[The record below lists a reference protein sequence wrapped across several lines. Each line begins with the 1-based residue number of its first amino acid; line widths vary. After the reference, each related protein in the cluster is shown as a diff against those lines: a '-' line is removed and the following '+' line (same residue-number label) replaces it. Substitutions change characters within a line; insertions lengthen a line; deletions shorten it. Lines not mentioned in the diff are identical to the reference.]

1 MTREDAIKQTLKD
14 IEIMEAVNAILPQ
27 VKKVVEKWNGK
38 VLNKRIE
45 ADLKALNLPG
55 HIYFATSDENRF
67 YIQYSPAGHNQWFTL
82 LHTMRPSNKYFDP
95 EKSFIDSD
103 KRISREKAFQQ
114 IEVGRVERLQRI
126 TAYKQFLET
135 YEEKL
140 NMLEILKKQ
149 MNTIT
154 EGIPTTLIDY
164 FGLKHR
170 YY

>member
-14 IEIMEAVNAILPQ
+14 IETMEAVNAILPQ

-38 VLNKRIE
+38 MLNKRIE

-82 LHTMRPSNKYFDP
+82 LHTMRPTNKYFDP
-95 EKSFIDSD
+95 KKSFIDSD

-114 IEVGRVERLQRI
+114 IEAGRVERLQRI

-140 NMLEILKKQ
+140 NMLEMLKKQ

>member
-14 IEIMEAVNAILPQ
+14 IETMEAVNAVLPQ
-27 VKKVVEKWNGK
+27 IKKVIDKWNGK
-38 VLNKRIE
+38 VINKRIE
-45 ADLKALNLPG
+45 ADLKALDLPG
-55 HIYFATSDENRF
+55 HIYLMTHDENRL
-67 YIQYSPAGHNQWFTL
+67 YIQYSPKSSNEWFTI
-82 LHTMRPSNKYFDP
+82 LHTMKPNNKYFD
-95 EKSFIDSD
+95 EAKSFINSD

-114 IEVGRVERLQRI
+114 IEARRVERLQRI

-140 NMLEILKKQ
+140 NMLEMLKKQ

-154 EGIPTTLIDY
+154 EDIPTTLIDY
-164 FGLKHR
+164 FELKHR

>member
-14 IEIMEAVNAILPQ
+14 IETMETVNAILPQ
-27 VKKVVEKWNGK
+27 VKKVIEKWNGK
-38 VLNKRIE
+38 MLNKRIE
-45 ADLKALNLPG
+45 ADLKALDLPG

-82 LHTMRPSNKYFDP
+82 LHTMRPTNRYFDP

-114 IEVGRVERLQRI
+114 IEAGRVERLQRI

-140 NMLEILKKQ
+140 NMLEMLKKQ

>member
-14 IEIMEAVNAILPQ
+14 IETMEAVNAILPQ
-27 VKKVVEKWNGK
+27 VKKVIEKWNGK
-38 VLNKRIE
+38 MLNKRIE
-45 ADLKALNLPG
+45 ADLKVLDLPG

-114 IEVGRVERLQRI
+114 IEAGRVERLQKI
-126 TAYKQFLET
+126 TEYKLFLET
-135 YEEKL
+135 YEDKL
-140 NMLEILKKQ
+140 QKIAMLKKQ
-149 MNTIT
+149 LSTLT
-154 EGIPTTLIDY
+154 ESIPYTLIDY

>member
-1 MTREDAIKQTLKD
+1 MTREGAIKQTLKD

>member
-1 MTREDAIKQTLKD
+1 MIKEDAIKQTLKD
-14 IEIMEAVNAILPQ
+14 IEIMEAVNAVLPQ
-27 VKKVVEKWNGK
+27 IKRVIEKWDGK

-55 HIYFATSDENRF
+55 HIYFATHDENRL
-67 YIQYSPAGHNQWFTL
+67 YIHYSPANTNHWFTI
-82 LHTMRPSNKYFDP
+82 LHTMRPNNKYFDP
-95 EKSFIDSD
+95 EKSFINAD
-103 KRISREKAFQQ
+103 KRINKSKAFEQ
-114 IEVGRVERLQRI
+114 IEAGRVERLQRI

-140 NMLEILKKQ
+140 NMLEMLKKQ